1 MCRKRKNDTTADMSN
16 QRNARQ
22 KHCKLPAQPRSFYLE
37 SSRVFELETMRRAKI
52 FSFNLRLTQS
62 IFFERRFDETCKHEN
77 NIATD
82 VFWFFLFEVRNSKKT
97 NLDHSNMKRH
107 RRLNSTK
114 TTNARRPFA
123 ECSQAYFR
131 T

>member
-1 MCRKRKNDTTADMSN
+1 MCRTHKNDTTADMSN

-62 IFFERRFDETCKHEN
+62 IFSNDASTKHANMKTILQHLFLSFFPFET
-77 NIATD
+77 T
-82 VFWFFLFEVRNSKKT
+82 NSKTKL
-97 NLDHSNMKRH
+97 NCSNMKRH
-107 RRLNSTK
+107 RRFNTTK
-114 TTNARRPFA
+114 TTNACRPFA